1 MSEETAPQQQQQQ
14 HQHPL
19 KLRHRIS
26 VRLYL
31 AIGGAVALTLLAS
44 AVGWIMLNRVG
55 DAQSQVTERSI
66 PEVVSAF
73 RLAQIGRS
81 LVAAAPRL
89 IGAETREDLDRVSQL
104 IQADRDAFE
113 NELDMMGQREGD
125 QLMIGGLTTRTQAM
139 ILNLEEIESSVGR
152 RLELVDERNRLRDE
166 FAQVQDALDRI
177 LTHAVDDQLFYMA
190 TGYRELDKAPE
201 ARTQHFS
208 ERQLQRFRYLS
219 ELVEGATLSTQ
230 LLESAFTVSEIGL
243 IEPLVERFEATEI
256 GIQRGLMGLGETQV
270 AEELA
275 ELFGEVFEMGTGT
288 RAGFNIRFQELALAI
303 EQRELVTENRELAA
317 ELGAQVEHMVDTAY
331 AATLA
336 STNATSSAIN
346 TGTNILIGINILSII
361 GAALIGALV
370 IAGLL
375 RRLGVLS
382 GRMLRMADG
391 ELQEAVEISGKDEVA
406 EMASALEVFR
416 QHALEVQRLN
426 LVEKL
431 AEELREKNEELEQ
444 VLEDLRKAQDQIV
457 MGQKLAELGELT
469 AGVAHEIR
477 NPLNFVKNFSEVSE
491 ELVAELFE
499 ELETVL
505 SEDGGKLDEEQRGLI
520 EDIRGDIGDNLKRI
534 QEHGAR
540 ADRIVNDMLLMSRGE
555 AHWQSTDINLL
566 VNEHA
571 RLAYHSLRA
580 TDPEFNV
587 DLQFDLDSR
596 IGERMMIP
604 QDLGRVFLNMVS
616 NACHATEEKRRT
628 LAATGGEPFLPKLTV
643 SSHLLEDDSAEIR
656 IRDNGSGI
664 KPEVI
669 EKMFNP
675 FFTTKPPNQG
685 TGLGL
690 AISSDI
696 VREHGGTIQVESEVG
711 EFTQMTVRLP
721 SKPPT
726 APQSDAP
733 EGTE

>member
-1 MSEETAPQQQQQQ
+1 MSEDAERN
-14 HQHPL
+14 QHPL
-19 KLRHRIS
+19 DLRHRIS

-44 AVGWIMLNRVG
+44 LVGWILLNRVG

-73 RLAQIGRS
+73 RLAEIGRS

-89 IGAETREDLDRVSQL
+89 IGTETREDLARVSEE
-104 IQADRDAFE
+104 IQTDREAFE
-113 NELDMMGQREGD
+113 RELNMMGQREGD
-125 QLMIGGLTTRTQAM
+125 QSTIGGITTQSEAM
-139 ILNLEEIESSVGR
+139 IENLEEIESSVGR
-152 RLELVDERNRLRDE
+152 RLDLVDQRTRQRDE

-190 TGYRELDKAPE
+190 TGYRALADSPVPRA
-201 ARTQHFS
+201 QHFS
-208 ERQLQRFRYLS
+208 ENELQRFRYLS

-256 GIQRGLMGLGETQV
+256 SIRRGLAGLGESEFSADLT
-270 AEELA
+270 
-275 ELFGEVFEMGTGT
+275 ELFVQLFEMGTGE

-303 EQRELVTENRELAA
+303 EQRELVAVNRDLAA
-317 ELGAQVEHMVDTAY
+317 ELGIQVGNMVDTSY

-336 STNATSSAIN
+336 STNATGSAIS
-346 TGTNILIGINILSII
+346 TGTNILIGINVFSIV
-361 GAALIGALV
+361 GAALIGILV

-431 AEELREKNEELEQ
+431 AEELREKNDELEQ
-444 VLEDLRKAQDQIV
+444 VLEDLKKAQDQIV

-491 ELVAELFE
+491 ELLDELFE
-499 ELETVL
+499 ELEAVL
-505 SEDGGKLDEEQRGLI
+505 GEDGGKLDEEARGLVD
-520 EDIRGDIGDNLKRI
+520 DIHGDILENLKRV

-540 ADRIVNDMLLMSRGE
+540 ADRIVNDMLMMSRGE
-555 AHWQSTDINLL
+555 AHWQSTDINVL
-566 VNEHA
+566 VEEHA

-580 TDPEFNV
+580 TDTEFNV
-587 DLQFDLDSR
+587 NLEYDFDSR
-596 IGERMMIP
+596 IGERMAIS

-616 NACHATEEKRRT
+616 NACHATEEKRRI
-628 LAATGGEPFLPKLTV
+628 LAPTRGEQFLPRLSV
-643 SSHLLEDDSAEIR
+643 STHLMEDESVEVR

-721 SKPPT
+721 KDPPA
-726 APQSDAP
+726 APTP
-733 EGTE
+733 